1 MKTVDKLLTEKM
13 MTLVR
18 CNTQAQGQEMADALV
33 DAGVKVIEIT
43 LTTPGALKIIEKLLK
58 NKDLLVGAGTVR
70 TAKDVKKVEAIGGRF
85 IVSPDTNEDVIAAT
99 KKLKLVSMPG
109 VSTPTEVG
117 IAVDAGAEEKYHAG
131 VFANQPAEEGTG
143 FSDETL
149 ISIAES
155 SGITGDALTTFNDC
169 LASEKYAGWVAN
181 SYAAFDSA
189 GVSSTPTGLLNGTE
203 LSGDVLFDPI
213 QLTAAIEAAAK
224 S

>member
-1 MKTVDKLLTEKM
+1 MKTVNKLLSEKM

-117 IAVDAGAEEKYHAG
+117 IAVDAGADILKLFPASVLGPAHLKAIREPFPNNRWCPTAG
-131 VFANQPAEEGTG
+131 V
-143 FSDETL
+143 TL
-149 ISIAES
+149 ESIPKWFEA
-155 SGITGDALTTFNDC
+155 GADLVGLGGPLTKDG
-169 LASEKYAGWVAN
+169 A
-181 SYAAFDSA
+181 A
-189 GVSSTPTGLLNGTE
+189 GVRKN
-203 LSGDVLFDPI
+203 VLAFRS
-213 QLTAAIEAAAK
+213 AIEAASK
-224 S
+224 VVYQHEVSQ

>member
-1 MKTVDKLLTEKM
+1 MKTVDKLLAEKM

-70 TAKDVKKVEAIGGRF
+70 TVKDVKKVEAIGARF
-85 IVSPDTNEDVIAAT
+85 IVSPDTSEDVITAT

-117 IAVDAGAEEKYHAG
+117 IAVDAGADILKLFPASVLGPAHLKSIREPFPNNRWCPTAG
-131 VFANQPAEEGTG
+131 V
-143 FSDETL
+143 TL
-149 ISIAES
+149 ESIPKWFEA
-155 SGITGDALTTFNDC
+155 GADLVGLGGPLTKDG
-169 LASEKYAGWVAN
+169 A
-181 SYAAFDSA
+181 A
-189 GVSSTPTGLLNGTE
+189 GVRKN
-203 LSGDVLFDPI
+203 VLAFRS
-213 QLTAAIEAAAK
+213 AIDQASKVVYQHEV
-224 S
+224 SQ

>member
-1 MKTVDKLLTEKM
+1 MKTVNKLLSEKM

-117 IAVDAGAEEKYHAG
+117 IAVDAGADILKL
-131 VFANQPAEEGTG
+131 FPASVLGPAH
-143 FSDETL
+143 L
-149 ISIAES
+149 KSIREPFPNNRWCPTA
-155 SGITGDALTTFNDC
+155 GITLESIPKWFAAGADLVGLGGPLTKD
-169 LASEKYAGWVAN
+169 
-181 SYAAFDSA
+181 
-189 GVSSTPTGLLNGTE
+189 GVSGVSRN
-203 LSGDVLFDPI
+203 VLAFR
-213 QLTAAIEAAAK
+213 AAIEQASK
-224 S
+224 VVYKHEVSQ

>member
-1 MKTVDKLLTEKM
+1 MKTVDKLLDEKM

-70 TAKDVKKVEAIGGRF
+70 TVKDVKKVEAIGARF
-85 IVSPDTNEDVIAAT
+85 IVSPDTNEDVITAT

-117 IAVDAGAEEKYHAG
+117 IAVDAGADILKLFPASVLGPAHLKSIREPFPNNRWCPTAG
-131 VFANQPAEEGTG
+131 V
-143 FSDETL
+143 TL
-149 ISIAES
+149 ESIPKWFEA
-155 SGITGDALTTFNDC
+155 GADLVGLGGPLTKDG
-169 LASEKYAGWVAN
+169 A
-181 SYAAFDSA
+181 A
-189 GVSSTPTGLLNGTE
+189 GVRKN
-203 LSGDVLFDPI
+203 VLAFRS
-213 QLTAAIEAAAK
+213 AIDQASKVVYQHEV
-224 S
+224 SQ

>member
-117 IAVDAGAEEKYHAG
+117 IAVDAGADILKLFPASVLGPAHLKSIREPFPNNRWCPTAG
-131 VFANQPAEEGTG
+131 V
-143 FSDETL
+143 TL
-149 ISIAES
+149 ESIPKWFEA
-155 SGITGDALTTFNDC
+155 GADLVGLGVPLTKDG
-169 LASEKYAGWVAN
+169 A
-181 SYAAFDSA
+181 A
-189 GVSSTPTGLLNGTE
+189 GVRKN
-203 LSGDVLFDPI
+203 VLAFRS
-213 QLTAAIEAAAK
+213 AIEAASK
-224 S
+224 VVYQHEVSQ

>member
-1 MKTVDKLLTEKM
+1 MKTVDKLLAEKM

-18 CNTQAQGQEMADALV
+18 CNTQSEGQEMADALV

-70 TAKDVKKVEAIGGRF
+70 TVKDVKKVEAIGARF

-117 IAVDAGAEEKYHAG
+117 IAVDAGADILKLFPASVLGPAHLKSIREPFPNNRWCPTAG
-131 VFANQPAEEGTG
+131 V
-143 FSDETL
+143 TL
-149 ISIAES
+149 ESIPKWFEA
-155 SGITGDALTTFNDC
+155 GADLVGLGGPLTKD
-169 LASEKYAGWVAN
+169 GP
-181 SYAAFDSA
+181 A
-189 GVSSTPTGLLNGTE
+189 GVRKN
-203 LSGDVLFDPI
+203 VLAFRSAID
-213 QLTAAIEAAAK
+213 TASKVVYQHEV
-224 S
+224 SQ

>member
-58 NKDLLVGAGTVR
+58 NRDLLVGAGTVR

-117 IAVDAGAEEKYHAG
+117 IAVDAGADILKLFPASVLGPAHLKSIREPFPNNRWCPTAG
-131 VFANQPAEEGTG
+131 V
-143 FSDETL
+143 TL
-149 ISIAES
+149 ESIPKWFEA
-155 SGITGDALTTFNDC
+155 GADLVGLGGPLTKDG
-169 LASEKYAGWVAN
+169 A
-181 SYAAFDSA
+181 A
-189 GVSSTPTGLLNGTE
+189 GVRKN
-203 LSGDVLFDPI
+203 VLAFRS
-213 QLTAAIEAAAK
+213 AIEAASK
-224 S
+224 VVYQHEVSQ

>member
-1 MKTVDKLLTEKM
+1 MKTVDKLLAEKM

-70 TAKDVKKVEAIGGRF
+70 TVKDVKKVEAIGARF
-85 IVSPDTNEDVIAAT
+85 IVSPDTNEDVITAT

-117 IAVDAGAEEKYHAG
+117 IAVDAGADILKLFPASVLGPAHLKSIREPFPNKRWCPTAG
-131 VFANQPAEEGTG
+131 V
-143 FSDETL
+143 TL
-149 ISIAES
+149 ESIPKWFEA
-155 SGITGDALTTFNDC
+155 GADLVGLGGPLTKDG
-169 LASEKYAGWVAN
+169 A
-181 SYAAFDSA
+181 A
-189 GVSSTPTGLLNGTE
+189 GVRKN
-203 LSGDVLFDPI
+203 VLAFRS
-213 QLTAAIEAAAK
+213 AIDQASKVVYQHEV
-224 S
+224 SQ

>member
-1 MKTVDKLLTEKM
+1 MKTVNKLLSEKM

-43 LTTPGALKIIEKLLK
+43 LTTPGALKIIERLLK

-117 IAVDAGAEEKYHAG
+117 IAVDAGADILKLFPASVLGPAHLKSIREPFPNNHWCPTAG
-131 VFANQPAEEGTG
+131 V
-143 FSDETL
+143 TL
-149 ISIAES
+149 ESIPKWFEA
-155 SGITGDALTTFNDC
+155 GADLVGLGGPLTKDG
-169 LASEKYAGWVAN
+169 A
-181 SYAAFDSA
+181 A
-189 GVSSTPTGLLNGTE
+189 GVRKN
-203 LSGDVLFDPI
+203 VLAFRSAID
-213 QLTAAIEAAAK
+213 AASKVVYQHEI
-224 S
+224 SQ

>member
-1 MKTVDKLLTEKM
+1 MKTVDKLLAEKM

-70 TAKDVKKVEAIGGRF
+70 TVKDVKKVEAIGARF
-85 IVSPDTNEDVIAAT
+85 IVSPDTNEDVITAT

-117 IAVDAGAEEKYHAG
+117 IAVDAGADILKLFPASVLGPAHLKSIREPFPNNRWCPTAG
-131 VFANQPAEEGTG
+131 V
-143 FSDETL
+143 TL
-149 ISIAES
+149 ESIPKWFEA
-155 SGITGDALTTFNDC
+155 GADLVGLGGPLTKDG
-169 LASEKYAGWVAN
+169 A
-181 SYAAFDSA
+181 A
-189 GVSSTPTGLLNGTE
+189 GVRKN
-203 LSGDVLFDPI
+203 VLAFR
-213 QLTAAIEAAAK
+213 TAIDQASKVVYKHEV
-224 S
+224 SQ

>member
-1 MKTVDKLLTEKM
+1 MKTVDKLLAEKM

-70 TAKDVKKVEAIGGRF
+70 SVKDVKKVEAIGARF
-85 IVSPDTNEDVIAAT
+85 IVSPDTNEDVITAT

-117 IAVDAGAEEKYHAG
+117 IAVDAGADILKLFPASVLGPAHLKSIREPFPNNRWCPTAG
-131 VFANQPAEEGTG
+131 V
-143 FSDETL
+143 TL
-149 ISIAES
+149 ESIPKWFEA
-155 SGITGDALTTFNDC
+155 GADLVGLGGPLTKDG
-169 LASEKYAGWVAN
+169 A
-181 SYAAFDSA
+181 A
-189 GVSSTPTGLLNGTE
+189 GVRKN
-203 LSGDVLFDPI
+203 VLAFRS
-213 QLTAAIEAAAK
+213 AIDQASKVVYQHEV
-224 S
+224 SQ

>member
-1 MKTVDKLLTEKM
+1 MKTVDKLLAEKM

-70 TAKDVKKVEAIGGRF
+70 TVKDVKKVEAIGARF
-85 IVSPDTNEDVIAAT
+85 IVSPDTNEDVITAT

-117 IAVDAGAEEKYHAG
+117 IAVDAGADILKLFPASVLGPAHLKSIREPFPNNRWCPTAG
-131 VFANQPAEEGTG
+131 V
-143 FSDETL
+143 TL
-149 ISIAES
+149 ESIPKWFEA
-155 SGITGDALTTFNDC
+155 GADLVGLGGPLTKDG
-169 LASEKYAGWVAN
+169 A
-181 SYAAFDSA
+181 A
-189 GVSSTPTGLLNGTE
+189 GVRKNFLAFRS
-203 LSGDVLFDPI
+203 
-213 QLTAAIEAAAK
+213 AIDQASKVVYQHEV
-224 S
+224 SQ